1 MPHRRPDGR
10 RRSGSGP
17 ADRPGGAAAGAA
29 VPAGA
34 TAAAG
39 AAQDSAI
46 EAIVRRFAATTGRER
61 WRLGRWTSAAL
72 RDPRLAPG
80 LEAARDRAIGALDE
94 EPGRRRRWDR
104 ASRPLHEALVEGAR
118 GIRTWRI
125 AMLVCHL
132 VAVLAI
138 AGLWNGLPVPIAF
151 AFVLLAPASAVA
163 SWGRGLAPLGA
174 IHAALAAA
182 VSDRLDGDDLAALRR
197 SWQKAIEMDPPAG
210 PPLLGVIG
218 ALAPSGVLVVAFF
231 AAVVARLQ

>member
-1 MPHRRPDGR
+1 MPDRRPDGR

-17 ADRPGGAAAGAA
+17 ADRPGG
-29 VPAGA
+29 
-34 TAAAG
+34 AAAG

-61 WRLGRWTSAAL
+61 RRLGRWTSAAL
-72 RDPRLAPG
+72 RDPRLGPG

-104 ASRPLHEALVEGAR
+104 ASKPLHEALVEGAR

-132 VAVLAI
+132 AAVLAI
-138 AGLWNGLPVPIAF
+138 AGLWSGMAVPIAF
-151 AFVLLAPASAVA
+151 AFVLLAPASALA

-197 SWQKAIEMDPPAG
+197 SWQNAIELDPPAG
-210 PPLLGVIG
+210 PPLLGAVG
-218 ALAPSGVLVVAFF
+218 ALAPSGFLVVAFF
-231 AAVVARLQ
+231 AAVVARAQ